1 MTEPAISKENAA
13 RILFASDRTC
23 CVCRIRGRPVQLHH
37 IDENNLNN
45 DPSNIAVLCFDCH
58 RDTQIV
64 GGFDRKLDAH
74 QIIHY
79 RDDWIKRVHNRR
91 SIDHGPV
98 EIGSQ
103 LTDPLLKLIMS
114 LPDRL
119 IRSYRL
125 SQPKWDTGISSSMH
139 EGNLD
144 MIKVLEQMLVELAS
158 FYPQSHFEGMKPEE
172 YFHRKIESLFD
183 WQSKRL
189 DPEGK
194 HGTVSILV
202 LVGGEVTS
210 ELEKMVADMVRS
222 LTSHRGDFNFQAW
235 FNEWKDHGA
244 LA

>member
-103 LTDPLLKLIMS
+103 LSCRYLTG
-114 LPDRL
+114 
-119 IRSYRL
+119 L
-125 SQPKWDTGISSSMH
+125 SDH
-139 EGNLD
+139 
-144 MIKVLEQMLVELAS
+144 
-158 FYPQSHFEGMKPEE
+158 
-172 YFHRKIESLFD
+172 
-183 WQSKRL
+183 
-189 DPEGK
+189 
-194 HGTVSILV
+194 TVY
-202 LVGGEVTS
+202 
-210 ELEKMVADMVRS
+210 RS
-222 LTSHRGDFNFQAW
+222 LNGILESHQACMRVIST
-235 FNEWKDHGA
+235 
-244 LA
+244 